1 LAFCS
6 IYRGQES
13 GRLKAH
19 EHVLRVNVDLAL
31 INVTVSDPEGRF
43 VAGLGPE
50 RFQVWEDKVEQKI
63 KYFSQEDVPLSVG
76 VIFDSSGSMKE
87 KASKARDTARDF
99 MAAGNREDEYFLV
112 EFSTRPMISETFTTD
127 VSRLQNHLIFTPS
140 RGMTALFDAVYLGLE
155 RIKNHRN
162 ARKALLL
169 NTDGEDNHSRYTFSD
184 IKEFVKE
191 QDVQIFAIG
200 TLDFG
205 AWRSNG
211 RLILEDLVGITGGKA
226 FFPASVNEIEGSCM
240 QIAMELKNEYLI
252 GYRPTNETKDGKWR
266 KIHVNVTR
274 PKGTPQLSV
283 RAKSGYYAPSSET
296 FQ

>member
-1 LAFCS
+1 
-6 IYRGQES
+6 
-13 GRLKAH
+13 
-19 EHVLRVNVDLAL
+19 
-31 INVTVSDPEGRF
+31 
-43 VAGLGPE
+43 
-50 RFQVWEDKVEQKI
+50 
-63 KYFSQEDVPLSVG
+63 
-76 VIFDSSGSMKE
+76 
-87 KASKARDTARDF
+87 
-99 MAAGNREDEYFLV
+99 
-112 EFSTRPMISETFTTD
+112 
-127 VSRLQNHLIFTPS
+127 
-140 RGMTALFDAVYLGLE
+140 LE

-169 NTDGEDNHSRYTFSD
+169 ITDGEDNHSRYTFSD

-211 RLILEDLVGITGGKA
+211 RSIMEDLVGITGGKA